1 MKFLSILG
9 YDEIFN
15 NSFYDDST
23 VDSRVITLEVGVAM
37 SEVSIR
43 VLVKVSIPF
52 TSDDQTNG
60 GGVVSKTYIENDKD
74 DSTVTM
80 MMCLYCS

>member
-1 MKFLSILG
+1 M
-9 YDEIFN
+9 FN

-23 VDSRVITLEVGVAM
+23 VDSRVILTLEVGVAM
-37 SEVSIR
+37 SEVRRIR

-60 GGVVSKTYIENDKD
+60 GGVVFKTYIENDKD

>member
-1 MKFLSILG
+1 M
-9 YDEIFN
+9 FN

-23 VDSRVITLEVGVAM
+23 VDSRVILTLEVGVAM
-37 SEVSIR
+37 SEVRRIR

-60 GGVVSKTYIENDKD
+60 GGVVFKS
-74 DSTVTM
+74 
-80 MMCLYCS
+80 LL